1 MSTQLIPR
9 GIRKSSAIITI
20 AAANVAQNLFLESVG
35 PTVNRTVI
43 LRKIFAYSNIG
54 NVTITIGIGLAPL
67 VAIIPPFYVL
77 NTLDMQLTEN
87 EIPEVEVFA
96 NLTVQ
101 ATILGCMVQV
111 EVEEVGS

>member
-1 MSTQLIPR
+1 MSTLLTPR
-9 GIRKSSAIITI
+9 GFRKSSAVITI
-20 AAANVAQNLFLESVG
+20 AAANVAQNLYLRSAAG
-35 PTVNRTVI
+35 TVPRTVI

-67 VAIIPPFYVL
+67 VGIVPPFYVL
-77 NTLDMQLTEN
+77 NTFDMQLTED
-87 EIPEVEVFA
+87 EIPEIEVNA

-101 ATILGCMVQV
+101 ATVLGCLIMV